1 MFPQSLRACMKY
13 DILYYGIGGP
23 RGVVYPLAV
32 PPVYVVW
39 GCRGAQ
45 GVGRGAVDIPG
56 RRRMD
61 IFIASCIILN
71 SW

>member
-1 MFPQSLRACMKY
+1 M
-13 DILYYGIGGP
+13 IYYCIAYHTIGVE
-23 RGVVYPLAV
+23 GVVYPSAV

-39 GCRGAQ
+39 GVWGAP

-61 IFIASCIILN
+61 IFIKSCITWG

>member
-1 MFPQSLRACMKY
+1 M
-13 DILYYGIGGP
+13 IYYSIAYHTIGGE
-23 RGVVYPLAV
+23 GVVYPSAV